1 MTTFINNKASKCKR
15 ESSKAN
21 EKKKGAN
28 RQTNGWSVDWPM
40 AIQICTQKCYVFVPL
55 DNAINKVDFHYYR
68 HAITDILKD

>member
-28 RQTNGWSVDWPM
+28 RQTNGWSV
-40 AIQICTQKCYVFVPL
+40 AILICTQKCYVFVPL
-55 DNAINKVDFHYYR
+55 DNAINKVDFHWTEKVLFSR
-68 HAITDILKD
+68 VLQTS